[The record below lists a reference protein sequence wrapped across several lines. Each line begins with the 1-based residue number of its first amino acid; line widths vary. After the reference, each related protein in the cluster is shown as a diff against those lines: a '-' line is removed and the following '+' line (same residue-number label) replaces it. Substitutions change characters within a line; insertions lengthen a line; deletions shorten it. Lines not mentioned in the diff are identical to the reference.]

1 MRPFILA
8 ILLLLAVSESA
19 FGQGVDVQIDTVPV
33 DVLRLS
39 DFDPLNPS
47 ATSVFFVVTVTNDDS
62 PRDLAIRVDVRAV
75 RAGYL
80 GSAYLELGQV
90 PPNGIIVRTNQ
101 EFEAYD
107 VGDAAEDLV
116 DFALERGVLPPDEY
130 VFKVVVIDQTGG
142 GEVIVGEEDD
152 SIITTNPTTNLDLV
166 GPGTEFWSEPE
177 ELSTPQP
184 LFQWLSN
191 ATDFEL
197 TVFEV
202 RPGQISPEDV
212 ATNLPV
218 YTARDLSVETFA
230 YPSFAEQLK
239 HGVTYAWQVN
249 ALVGTASG
257 TARYPSQMYWFTF
270 NSPTE
275 DDFEADNVFVNSLRV
290 DPQESAIKPGESV
303 RFTYEVFDADGA
315 LVLNAVPSWRI
326 VPDRL
331 GEISEDGVFTA
342 GDESGAV
349 AVVASFGDVEDYAT
363 VVVETVEEVN
373 SRRDSIFVEVLSPV
387 DGQEFLEPSPDF
399 LWQASTSDSTF
410 RNAYLLTVRGPIEFG
425 AAEQAPVF
433 WQHNVTGASSTSYPG
448 SVPGLQP
455 GNTYAM
461 TVSALDERNNI
472 LSTSEGVTFSLAT
485 DPKISWE
492 VLNAWDVA
500 RRQQTDSLMLPLVL
514 TLASPPLQQTV
525 RDELVGIGAVIEI
538 EADPWVQLSL
548 PFYQIDA
555 LAAIDGISLVS
566 LPSPH
571 ILFSDTTQSIDPA
584 DVETFKP
591 LPGRVPIKVAV
602 FEFGFDQNAIT
613 SLVGGRVTYHSF
625 RADGAVG
632 GSNTVDAL
640 HGLASVQAL
649 FEYLPRTA
657 EVHLINFNTE
667 PEFKAALTYAID
679 DLGVD
684 LISCSVSWANAY
696 DHYDGTSF
704 FTRSVVDILDDDAT
718 MIVAAGN
725 FAQSHWEGSYED
737 NNLNGAHDFTPG
749 NDFLEVQLDNTKR
762 YTLLLSWD
770 EWGAPTRNLDV
781 EILNDR
787 GERLSDA
794 FGRPY
799 ASRNVQS
806 ADGYIEPM
814 ERIRNFQPLYP
825 GVRTYRIRLTSPNR
839 PSPSDL
845 APNFELY
852 IYPPPEGS
860 VPEPDAASSLAS
872 GLATA
877 RSNSIIPVGASSFE
891 HSSQGPTND
900 GRVRPDF
907 STSGVIRLNQAT
919 FEGTSFS
926 TPRVTAVIASVIS
939 MHPEWTR
946 QEISNFLQNATY
958 GGNPAEKSNQL
969 GWGSL
974 DIEAIISALGTE

>member
-1 MRPFILA
+1 MRPIVLA
-8 ILLLLAVSESA
+8 ILLLFSVSNAVR
-19 FGQGVDVQIDTVPV
+19 GQGVDVQIDTVPL

-47 ATSVFFVVTVTNDDS
+47 ATSVFFVVTLTNDDQQ
-62 PRDLAIRVDVRAV
+62 RDLALRVTVRAE

-80 GSAYLELGQV
+80 GSAYLELGPV
-90 PPNGIIVRTNQ
+90 APNGVVVVTNQ
-101 EFEAYD
+101 EFESYD
-107 VGDAAEDLV
+107 VGDAADELLDY
-116 DFALERGVLPPDEY
+116 ALERGLLPPDEY
-130 VFKVVVIDQTGG
+130 FFSVAALDITDG
-142 GEVIVGEEDD
+142 GEIVVGEEDD

-166 GPGTEFWSEPE
+166 GPGTEFWSEPDE
-177 ELSTPQP
+177 VSSPQP

-197 TVFEV
+197 NLYEV
-202 RPGQISPEDV
+202 RPGQTSPEDV

-218 YTARDLSVETFA
+218 FSTSDLTTETFA
-230 YPSFAEQLK
+230 YPSFAEQLRN
-239 HGVTYAWQVN
+239 GVTYAWQVN
-249 ALVGTASG
+249 ALVGTATG
-257 TARYPSQMYWFTF
+257 ITRFPSQMYWFTY
-270 NSPTE
+270 NAPGE
-275 DDFEADNVFVNSLRV
+275 DERNGDNVFVSKIVV
-290 DPQESAIKPGESV
+290 DPQETVIKPGESV
-303 RFTYEVFDADGA
+303 KFSYEVFDANDA
-315 LVLNAVPSWRI
+315 LVLSAIPDWRI
-326 VPDRL
+326 VPDRM
-331 GEISEDGVFTA
+331 GEITDEGLFTA
-342 GDESGAV
+342 GEESGAV
-349 AVVASFGDVEDYAT
+349 AIVANYGDVEDYAT
-363 VVVETVEEVN
+363 VVIETAEEVS
-373 SRRDSIFVEVLSPV
+373 SRRDSVFVEIISPV

-399 LWQASTSDSTF
+399 VWRAATSDTTF
-410 RNAYLLTVRGPIEFG
+410 KNSYQLTVWGPIEFG
-425 AAEQAPVF
+425 ADDQAPVF
-433 WQHNVTGASSTSYPG
+433 WQHDVVGTTSTTYPG
-448 SVPGLQP
+448 SVPGLRP
-455 GNTYAM
+455 GQSYAVA
-461 TVSALDERNNI
+461 VSALDSQNNVISVSER
-472 LSTSEGVTFSLAT
+472 VTFTLAT

-492 VLNAWDVA
+492 VLSAWDVA

-514 TLASPPLQQTV
+514 TIANPPLEQAV
-525 RDELVGIGAVIEI
+525 RDELLDIGGVIET
-538 EADPWVQLSL
+538 EADPWVQLSI
-548 PFYQIDA
+548 PYHQIDA
-555 LAAIDGISLVS
+555 LASVEGINLVTM
-566 LPSPH
+566 PAPH
-571 ILFSDTTQSIDPA
+571 ILFNGDSTALETA
-584 DVETFKP
+584 TFKVDP
-591 LPGRVPIKVAV
+591 LPGKVPVKVAV
-602 FEFGFDQNAIT
+602 FEFGFDQSAIA

-649 FEYLPRTA
+649 FEHLPRTA

-667 PEFKAALTYAID
+667 PEFKAALSYAIE

-704 FTRSVVDILDDDAT
+704 FTRSVVDLLDDDAT
-718 MIVAAGN
+718 MVVAAGN
-725 FAQSHWEGSYED
+725 FAQSHWEGSYRD
-737 NNLNGAHDFTPG
+737 DNLNGAHDFTQQG
-749 NDFLEVQLDNTKR
+749 DYLEVQLDNTKR
-762 YTLLLSWD
+762 YTFLLSWD
-770 EWGAPTRNLDV
+770 EWGAPTRNLDL
-781 EILNDR
+781 EILSER

-806 ADGYIEPM
+806 ADGYVEPM

-825 GVRTYRIRLTSPNR
+825 GIRTYRVRLTSPNR

-860 VPEPDAASSLAS
+860 LPAADPASSLAS

-877 RSNSIIPVGASSFE
+877 RSSAIIPVGASSFD

-907 STSGVIRLNQAT
+907 STSGIVQLNQAT

-926 TPRVTAVIASVIS
+926 TPRVAAVIASVIS

-946 QEISNFLQNATY
+946 DEISDFLQNSTLGDETA
-958 GGNPAEKSNQL
+958 AKSNMY